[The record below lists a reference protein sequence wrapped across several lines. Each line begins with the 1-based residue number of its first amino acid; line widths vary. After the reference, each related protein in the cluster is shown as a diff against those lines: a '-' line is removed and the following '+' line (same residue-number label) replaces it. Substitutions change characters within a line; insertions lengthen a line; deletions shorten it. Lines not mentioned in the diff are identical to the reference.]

1 MVTGTVAAGAVHS
14 LALTAGGTVYGWGV
28 NGSGQVGDD
37 STTTRTSP
45 VSVLTGAMAIAA
57 GHQHS
62 LAVKADGTAWAW
74 GNATNGR
81 LGNGGSSGLLDVPT
95 QISSFTSVVAVAAG
109 FTRSLALKSD
119 GTVWGFG
126 SNGSG
131 EIGDGTTTQRTTPV
145 QVVGLSGV
153 VAIAAGESTSYA
165 LQADGAGGG
174 WV

>member
-1 MVTGTVAAGAVHS
+1 
-14 LALTAGGTVYGWGV
+14 
-28 NGSGQVGDD
+28 
-37 STTTRTSP
+37 
-45 VSVLTGAMAIAA
+45 
-57 GHQHS
+57 
-62 LAVKADGTAWAW
+62 
-74 GNATNGR
+74 
-81 LGNGGSSGLLDVPT
+81 
-95 QISSFTSVVAVAAG
+95 
-109 FTRSLALKSD
+109 LKSD